1 MPPSSLPARPNL
13 EHLRNQAKDLLKA
26 YRSGLPSAI
35 ARFRTSLSHYS
46 RLTDDDLRRLSLSLR
61 DAQRVVA
68 AEYGFQ
74 SWLQMRSHVER
85 KDGFSMIEMTVD
97 HVRINYMSDL
107 RVVVLKAKQDERHLP
122 IWIGRAEGD
131 AIAIKLEGQE
141 TPRPTTFPIVDRMI
155 RDLGGEVEQVV
166 VNDLVDDTFFA
177 ILKVKNGASAIDY
190 DTRPS
195 DAIALAV
202 HSGAPVFAAPEVL
215 DKAGIKFDPETGS
228 VLPSSGADGASAGE
242 QGESHISE
250 AFLRIE
256 RAMSGS
262 WHIIG
267 ATGA

>member
-1 MPPSSLPARPNL
+1 MPLSSLPPRPNL

-26 YRSGLPSAI
+26 YRSGQPSAI
-35 ARFRTSLSHYS
+35 ERFRTSLSHYS
-46 RLTDDDLRRLSLSLR
+46 RLTDDDLRRLPLSLG

-74 SWLQMRSHVER
+74 TWLHMRSYVER

-97 HVRINYMSDL
+97 HVRMNYVSDQ
-107 RVVVLKAKQDERHLP
+107 RVVVLKAKEDERHLP

-131 AIAIKLEGQE
+131 AIAMKLEGQV
-141 TPRPTTFPIVDRMI
+141 TPRPTTFPVMDRMI
-155 RDLGGEVEQVV
+155 RDLGGEIAQVV

-177 ILKVKNGASAIDY
+177 ILRVKAGEDAIDY

-215 DKAGIKFDPETGS
+215 AKAGIELNPETGEI
-228 VLPSSGADGASAGE
+228 LPPGGTK
-242 QGESHISE
+242 GESSE
-250 AFLRIE
+250 QHGEGHVSSMYRIAE
-256 RAMSGS
+256 RAMDSH

-267 ATGA
+267 ATEA

>member
-13 EHLRNQAKDLLKA
+13 EHLRNQAKDLLKG
-26 YRSGLPSAI
+26 YRSGQPSAI
-35 ARFRTSLSHYS
+35 ARFRTSPSHYS
-46 RLTDDDLRRLSLSLR
+46 RLTDDDLRLLSLSLG

-74 SWLQMRSHVER
+74 SWLQMRSYVER

-131 AIAIKLEGQE
+131 AIAIKLEGQD

-155 RDLGGEVEQVV
+155 RDLGGEIEQVV
-166 VNDLVDDTFFA
+166 VNDIVDDTFFA
-177 ILKVKNGASAIDY
+177 ILKVKNGESAVDY

-228 VLPSSGADGASAGE
+228 VLPSRGADGASAEE
-242 QGESHISE
+242 QGESHVSE

-256 RAMSGS
+256 RAMSGN

-267 ATGA
+267 AAEA